1 MTTYADP
8 TLTTTYQGL
17 CTSIAD
23 FLNRQDLTTGI
34 PNFVQLATTR
44 IQRDMARLKHPYMMT
59 RSEASVVQNYVPLP
73 NDFVAMY
80 QLMDQD
86 TSQVIDYLS
95 PDQTKQIMSQ
105 GFIPQTQ
112 NDYPYTLPYVVTTT
126 AGVPIYYTILGNR
139 LRIIPTPGTSAPTT
153 LDMWYY
159 NRLTPLNTTNPQ
171 NWVLTRYPDLYLYG
185 SLVHSAP
192 YLKADERVALW
203 EGAYQTILRDI
214 EVEADRAVRSQT
226 KLVAARRSF

>member
-8 TLTTTYQGL
+8 TLNTTYQGL
-17 CTSIAD
+17 CTAVAD
-23 FLNRQDLTTGI
+23 MLNRQDLTTGI

-44 IQRDMARLKHPYMMT
+44 IQRDMARVKHPYMMT
-59 RSEASVVQNYVPLP
+59 HSQASVVQNYTPLP

-95 PDQTKQIMSQ
+95 PEQTKQIMSQ

-139 LRIIPTPGTSAPTT
+139 LRIIPTPGTTAPTT

-159 NRLTPLNTTNPQ
+159 NRLLPLNTTNPQ

-185 SLVHSAP
+185 ALVHSAP
-192 YLKADERVALW
+192 YLKADERVQLW
-203 EGAYQTILRDI
+203 ESAYQTILRDI

>member
-1 MTTYADP
+1 MTYADP

-17 CTSIAD
+17 CTAIAD
-23 FLNRQDLTTGI
+23 FLNRQDLATGI

-44 IQRDMARLKHPYMMT
+44 IQRDMVRVKHPYMMT
-59 RSEASVVQNYVPLP
+59 RSQASVVQNYVPLP
-73 NDFVAMY
+73 NDFVSMY

-86 TSQVIDYLS
+86 TSMVIDYLS
-95 PDQTKQIMSQ
+95 PDQTKQILSQ
-105 GFIPQTQ
+105 GFIPSTE
-112 NDYPYTLPYVVTTT
+112 NDYPYTVTYAN
-126 AGVPIYYTILGNR
+126 AGAGTSPIYYTILGNR
-139 LRIIPTPGTSAPTT
+139 LRVIPTPGTTTPTT

-159 NRLTPLNTTNPQ
+159 NRLLPLNNTNSQ

-192 YLKADERVALW
+192 YLKADERIALW
-203 EGAYQTILRDI
+203 ENAYQTILRDI